1 MSILL
6 KVCVKQNIGHVTK
19 FHLMSSIRIMISFEA
34 QHQEQQPQPWAGVP
48 HWPSRIDAI
57 DARINKR
64 EIKDKTGIEAL
75 ILF

>member
-1 MSILL
+1 
-6 KVCVKQNIGHVTK
+6 
-19 FHLMSSIRIMISFEA
+19 MSSIRIMISFEA

-64 EIKDKTGIEAL
+64 EIKDKTGIEAT
-75 ILF
+75 ILFRLIDYNL